1 MFLIYDQTKN
11 FISKHTS
18 SLIIQSEK
26 NFFSINT
33 INFFDKIFFSFNQN
47 EVIIKFQKKT
57 DTFKYPFNFNDLK
70 ERIFYRISNYKISL
84 NKIDYYPIQQ
94 KIENQTFSC
103 KLTYTHSLILS
114 NLFLF
119 DQGISKNDL
128 YKKIWPYDKEVSI
141 NKIDTHLTNIKN
153 ILNQTINFSLKISSK
168 NGLLKLII
176 D

>member
-1 MFLIYDQTKN
+1 MFLIYDQSKN

-18 SLIIQSEK
+18 ALIIQSDK
-26 NFFSINT
+26 NFFSINS

-47 EVIIKFQKKT
+47 EAIINFQKKS
-57 DTFKYPFNFNDLK
+57 DTFRYPFNFNDLK

-84 NKIDYYPIQQ
+84 NDIDYYPIQQ
-94 KIENQTFSC
+94 KIENQMSSC

-119 DQGISKNDL
+119 DRGISKNDL
-128 YKKIWPYDKEVSI
+128 YKKIWPNDKDVSI

-153 ILNQTINFSLKISSK
+153 ILKKKINLSLKISSK